1 MATEQ
6 TTHDRDSPI
15 HMVIFGLYAGMVTK
29 EVKIAKENRGTFRL
43 RRDRERQGVGAFVNG
58 IVKSWEWLERVR
70 HS

>member
-1 MATEQ
+1 
-6 TTHDRDSPI
+6 
-15 HMVIFGLYAGMVTK
+15 MVIFGLYAGMVTK